1 MTDLNRLRNLNNLIA
16 QEEIAQSVKDKINQ
30 FYKQPNQ
37 ITNVLKKLRVIL
49 DLSVTTG
56 NTNNMKIMQYA
67 IDVLKMKVSDDDD
80 ISRQVFEFEKIFSG
94 NFIYF
99 IFMD

>member
-1 MTDLNRLRNLNNLIA
+1 MIA
-16 QEEIAQSVKDKINQ
+16 QEEITQSIKDKINQ

-49 DLSVTTG
+49 DLSVTSG
-56 NTNNMKIMQYA
+56 NTNNIKIMQYA

-80 ISRQVFEFEKIFSG
+80 ISRQVF
-94 NFIYF
+94 
-99 IFMD
+99 